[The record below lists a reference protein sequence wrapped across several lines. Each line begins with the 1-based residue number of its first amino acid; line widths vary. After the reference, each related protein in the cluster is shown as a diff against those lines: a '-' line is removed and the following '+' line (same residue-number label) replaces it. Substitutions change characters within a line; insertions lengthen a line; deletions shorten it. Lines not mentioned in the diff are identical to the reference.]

1 METGELPR
9 SIALP
14 AAVTAGQRLA
24 GDEAVGEA
32 GREHLSGVS
41 SSLWGKG
48 RKGAHRSGPPPPHN
62 DSVRAEEGGDGSG
75 IWRSMAVA
83 RVQERDRASVAT
95 SWWCRLEWRRAGVD
109 CCRRRPCR
117 SWTGRRLV
125 LLPASSSRCSRRRR
139 WQELLGG
146 RTVRRYGDSFRTVTQ
161 AWRSGAGSASGRAG
175 PDRGVGP
182 VLDRGHAVRSRMCGG
197 QVEGGR
203 R

>member
-1 METGELPR
+1 LGNGEKRGSPER
-9 SIALP
+9 SPL
-14 AAVTAGQRLA
+14 
-24 GDEAVGEA
+24 
-32 GREHLSGVS
+32 
-41 SSLWGKG
+41 
-48 RKGAHRSGPPPPHN
+48 HN
-62 DSVRAEEGGDGSG
+62 DSVRAEEGGDRSG

-83 RVQERDRASVAT
+83 RVQERDRVLAAT

-146 RTVRRYGDSFRTVTQ
+146 RTVRRYGDGFRTVTQ
-161 AWRSGAGSASGRAG
+161 AWRSGAGSASGRAS

-182 VLDRGHAVRSRMCGG
+182 VLDRGRAVRSRMCGG